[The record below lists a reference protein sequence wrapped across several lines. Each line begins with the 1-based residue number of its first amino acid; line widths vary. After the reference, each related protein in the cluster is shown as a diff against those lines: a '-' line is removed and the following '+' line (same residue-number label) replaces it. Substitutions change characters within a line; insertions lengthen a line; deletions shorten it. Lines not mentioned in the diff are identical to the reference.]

1 MSLEKAHYK
10 ISGLPAWIA
19 GFTDRGILK
28 EGYAADIIVYEQEKL
43 GLQYDSPVYATDF
56 PGGER
61 RIIQKAKGI
70 RYTLVNGVVTFE
82 EGTVCTGATP
92 GKLLR
97 SYNMVSR

>member
-1 MSLEKAHYK
+1 
-10 ISGLPAWIA
+10 
-19 GFTDRGILK
+19 LK
-28 EGYAADIIVYEQEKL
+28 EGYAADLIVYDQEKL
-43 GLQYDSPVYATDF
+43 GLQYASPVYATDF

-70 RYTLVNGVVTFE
+70 RYTIVNGVVTFE

-97 SYNMVSR
+97 SFNMVSR